1 MQLAAAQYASN
12 HHSRRLPNVATITP
26 MSVSSSYSLGDIP
39 PRRPS
44 FTSSTSPTPIS
55 IPLTLPLSS
64 SFLSGIV
71 EGAISPIT
79 TSAQVSEDESLL
91 KLCYRQVPSI
101 YFMPSSSFSLANT
114 NFFALSTDSGNGL
127 TKSNRTLTGL
137 GITDSSKP
145 DKVSVSVGLDDTPGS
160 AIALRNT
167 LMALL
172 PLPELLT
179 QYLDMV
185 EVW

>member
-12 HHSRRLPNVATITP
+12 RHSRRLPNVATITP
-26 MSVSSSYSLGDIP
+26 LSVSSSYSLGNTP
-39 PRRPS
+39 PRKPS
-44 FTSSTSPTPIS
+44 CTSSTSPTPIS
-55 IPLTLPLSS
+55 ISLTLPLSS
-64 SFLSGIV
+64 SFLSVIAD
-71 EGAISPIT
+71 GAISPIT

-91 KLCYRQVPSI
+91 QLCYRQVPAL
-101 YFMPSSSFSLANT
+101 YFIPSSSFSLANT
-114 NFFALSTDSGNGL
+114 NFFALSTDCGNGI
-127 TKSNRTLTGL
+127 TKPNRILTGP

-145 DKVSVSVGLDDTPGS
+145 DQFPVSVGLEDTPGS
-160 AIALRNT
+160 VIALRNT